1 MLWKPTQG
9 TILTQGMEEASWG
22 ITRTET
28 RETEVRR
35 VEGAAGGGEWGWGT
49 VQLDGIAGKGSGLTE
64 RCSALRQ
71 GWELNW

>member
-9 TILTQGMEEASWG
+9 TILTQGMEEASRG

-35 VEGAAGGGEWGWGT
+35 VEGAAGGGEWGGE
-49 VQLDGIAGKGSGLTE
+49 QFSSMGSL
-64 RCSALRQ
+64 AKAQ
-71 GWELNW
+71 G